1 MTELRQTPWSGHHPE
16 KDHLRATVWARLSSQ
31 GGAVGDPVGHIPRFI
46 GNDQAAA
53 RLAQLPVWQQATVI
67 KCNPDAAQAPVRL
80 RALQD
85 GKVLY
90 MAVPRLTHTRCFVQL
105 TATDLRQHGISLD
118 TAAWHRGAM
127 RHGRLVDLAEM
138 SPIDLVVVGCVAVS
152 LDGGRTG
159 KGAGFADLE
168 LGMLRQLGLVQA
180 QTPIVTTVH
189 PEQIVASGQL
199 PMLAHDWSLTW
210 IVTPDD
216 ALATQSQRPQPT
228 GLLWEHL
235 RPEQLDTIPVL
246 RTLQPAQS
254 TTTPQAQPPGEPIPS
269 HDSA

>member
-1 MTELRQTPWSGHHPE
+1 
-16 KDHLRATVWARLSSQ
+16 
-31 GGAVGDPVGHIPRFI
+31 VGHIPRFV
-46 GNDQAAA
+46 GSDQAAV

-105 TATDLRQHGISLD
+105 TATDLRQHGIALD

-138 SPIDLVVVGCVAVS
+138 SPIDLVVVGCVAVA

-168 LGMLRQLGLVQA
+168 LGMLRQFGLVQA

-199 PMLAHDWSLTW
+199 PMLVHDWSLTW
-210 IVTPDD
+210 IVTPDE
-216 ALATQSQRPQPT
+216 AFATQSQRPQPT
-228 GLLWEHL
+228 GLLWEQL

-246 RTLQPAQS
+246 RTLQPTHRAATPREQHKS
-254 TTTPQAQPPGEPIPS
+254 EESHPRDTTSEP
-269 HDSA
+269 